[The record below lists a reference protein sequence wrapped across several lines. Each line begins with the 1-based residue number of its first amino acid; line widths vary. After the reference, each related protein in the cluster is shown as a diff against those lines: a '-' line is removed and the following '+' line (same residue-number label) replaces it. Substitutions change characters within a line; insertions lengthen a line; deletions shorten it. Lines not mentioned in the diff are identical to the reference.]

1 MCLICWNGWASKDML
16 SATSIGFSPLVP
28 WFVIIA
34 AAILGLLLVGAQFFA
49 RQKGAVLRACAF
61 GLLCLALANP
71 SIINEERDRLKDV
84 VVVAVD
90 RSGSQAIDQRSVQ
103 TDQAVAEVKRQL
115 EARNG
120 TEIRML
126 EVLERPDAADGTR
139 LFDALVQGV
148 GDVPADR
155 LSGIIAITDG
165 QVHDVPPSLKA
176 LGFGAPFH
184 ALITGR
190 QDERD
195 RRIELSESPRFGIV
209 GKEQTIA
216 FRILDTVEGPVPYS
230 IRVDG
235 VPLTSAVAAAGEVV
249 RLPVKIEHAGQ
260 NLIEIEAEVAT
271 DELTPVNNTAI
282 ISVEGIRDKLRVLLV
297 SGAPN
302 AGERTWR
309 NLLKA
314 DANVELVH
322 FTILRPPE
330 KQDGTPINELSLI
343 AFPTRELFQQKI
355 SEFNLI
361 IFDRYANQSTILPDV
376 YFENIAEY
384 VRNGGALLIAAGPEY
399 GQQGGLQETPLRA
412 ILPAQTTGTML
423 EDPFLPRV
431 SVIGERHPVTRKL
444 PGATGDQPSW
454 APWFRM
460 VAANATTGATV
471 MSDASANP
479 LLVLSREEKGR
490 VGLFLSDQFWLWARG
505 FGNGGP
511 HLDLLRRLS
520 HWLMK
525 EPDLEEEALR
535 MTAQGRI
542 ITIER
547 RTLAEKTDDVTFI
560 SPDGQTLPISLTEAE
575 PGLWRATVTAR
586 RVGLHKAVQGELN
599 AFVNIGPA
607 NPREF
612 RDVLSSMDIVKP
624 VANETGGAVIRL
636 ASGGGVSVPRI
647 VDIRTGSSF
656 AGSGYI
662 GLKPTEAHTV
672 RGVGLFPIAAGLT
685 GLLLLLAATII
696 TWLREGRG
704 FRARKAA

>member
-1 MCLICWNGWASKDML
+1 ML
-16 SATSIGFSPLVP
+16 SATSIGFAPLVP
-28 WFVIIA
+28 WGYIIA
-34 AAILGLLLVGAQFFA
+34 AALIGLVLVGIQLFV
-49 RQKGAVLRACAF
+49 RQKGALLRACAF
-61 GLLCLALANP
+61 GLICLALANP
-71 SIINEERDRLKDV
+71 SVINEERDRLKDV

-90 RSGSQAIDQRSVQ
+90 RTGSQGVADRIAQ
-103 TDQAVAEVKRQL
+103 TDAALANVKAQLGARQ
-115 EARNG
+115 N
-120 TEIRML
+120 TEIRT
-126 EVLERPDAADGTR
+126 VDVQERPDSADGTR
-139 LFDALVQGV
+139 LFEALVAGI

-165 QVHDVPPSLKA
+165 QVHDVPPSLKG
-176 LGFGAPFH
+176 LGFNAPFH

-190 QDERD
+190 LNERD
-195 RRIELSESPRFGIV
+195 RRIELTEAPRFGIV
-209 GKEQTIA
+209 GKEQTIS
-216 FRILDTVEGPVPYS
+216 FRILDTANGPVRYS
-230 IRVDG
+230 IRIDG
-235 VPLTSAVAAAGEVV
+235 KPFSEDIAVPGDTV
-249 RLPVKIEHAGQ
+249 RVPVRIEHAGQ
-260 NLIEIEAEVAT
+260 NLFEIEAEVAEG
-271 DELTPVNNTAI
+271 ELTPVNNTAVVSI
-282 ISVEGIRDKLRVLLV
+282 EGVRDKLRVLLV
-297 SGAPN
+297 SGAPH

-376 YFENIAEY
+376 YFENIAQY
-384 VRNGGALLIAAGPEY
+384 VRDGGALLIAAGPEY
-399 GQQGGLQETPLRA
+399 GKPGGLQDTPLRA
-412 ILPAQTTGTML
+412 ILPAQSTGTML
-423 EDPFLPRV
+423 EDPFLPRI
-431 SVIGERHPVTRKL
+431 STIGERHPVTRKL
-444 PGATGDQPSW
+444 PGAEGDQPRW

-479 LLVLSREEKGR
+479 LLVLSREDKGR

-511 HLDLLRRLS
+511 HIDLLRRLS

-535 MTAQGRI
+535 LTAQGRV

-547 RTLAEKTDDVTFI
+547 RTLGEKVPDATLTGPDGEALPVTFA
-560 SPDGQTLPISLTEAE
+560 QAE
-575 PGLWRATVTAR
+575 PGLWRATMTAR
-586 RVGLHKAVQGELN
+586 RAGLHKAMQGELV
-599 AFVNIGPA
+599 AFVNVGPP

-612 RDVLSSMDIVKP
+612 REVLSSTEILKP
-624 VANETGGAVIRL
+624 IADETGGSSQRL
-636 ASGGGVSVPRI
+636 DSGSGVSVPRI
-647 VDIRTGSSF
+647 VDIRTGSIF

-662 GLKPTEAHTV
+662 GLKPSEAHVV

-685 GLLLLLAATII
+685 GLVLLLLGAIA

-704 FRARKAA
+704 FRARRTSV

>member
-1 MCLICWNGWASKDML
+1 ML

-28 WFVIIA
+28 WAIIVGA
-34 AAILGLLLVGAQFFA
+34 AAIGLGLVLTQLLA
-49 RQKGAVLRACAF
+49 RQKGAIMRACAF
-61 GLLCLALANP
+61 GLICLALANP
-71 SIINEERDRLKDV
+71 SIINEERDRLKAV

-90 RSGSQAIDQRSVQ
+90 RTGSQTVGNRIEQ
-103 TDQAVAEVKRQL
+103 TDKALADIKRQI
-115 EARNG
+115 EARQN
-120 TEIRML
+120 TELRL
-126 EVLERPDAADGTR
+126 LDVTERADAADGTR

-148 GDVPADR
+148 GDIPGDR
-155 LSGIIAITDG
+155 LAGIIAITDG

-184 ALITGR
+184 ALITGKP
-190 QDERD
+190 DERD
-195 RRIELSESPRFGIV
+195 RRIELTETPRFGIV
-209 GKEQTIA
+209 GKDQTIA
-216 FRILDTVEGPVPYS
+216 FKVMDTEPGPVRYS
-230 IRVDG
+230 IRIDG
-235 VPLTSAVAAAGEVV
+235 KPFSDDVAVPGDVV
-249 RLPVKIEHAGQ
+249 RLPIRIDHAGQ
-260 NLIEIEAEVAT
+260 NLIEIEAEVAPG
-271 DELTPVNNTAI
+271 ELTPVNNTAI
-282 ISVEGIRDKLRVLLV
+282 IAVEGIRDKLRVLLV
-297 SGAPN
+297 SGAPH

-361 IFDRYANQSTILPDV
+361 IFDRYANQATILPDI
-376 YFENIAEY
+376 YFENIAQY
-384 VRNGGALLIAAGPEY
+384 VRDGGALLIAAGPEY
-399 GQQGGLQETPLRA
+399 GQPGGLQDTPLRA
-412 ILPAQTTGTML
+412 ILPAQTSGTML

-444 PGATGDQPSW
+444 PGADGDQPRW

-479 LLVLSREEKGR
+479 LLILSREGKGR

-511 HLDLLRRLS
+511 YIDLLRRLS

-535 MTAQGRI
+535 MTAQGGT

-547 RTLAEKTDDVTFI
+547 RTLGESTGEVSLI
-560 SPDGQTLPISLTEAE
+560 GPDGEALPITLTQAE
-575 PGLWRATVTAR
+575 PGLWRATFTAR
-586 RVGLHKAVQGELN
+586 RAGLHKATQGDLI
-599 AFVNIGPA
+599 AFVNVGTP

-612 RDVLSSMDIVKP
+612 RDVLSSTDILKP
-624 VANETGGAVIRL
+624 ITDETGGGILRL
-636 ASGGGVSVPRI
+636 ASGDGISVPRI

-656 AGSGYI
+656 AGNGYI
-662 GLKPTEAHTV
+662 GLKPSEAHVV

-685 GLLLLLAATII
+685 GLVLLLLGAIA

-704 FRARKAA
+704 FRRQRG